1 MTFEIV
7 KPGAP
12 ASWSRE
18 DREFR
23 EAQALRLRAG
33 SEAVRW
39 KRYRRLRELGYTP
52 EGARWEIEQ
61 AAAEAEAAP
70 EEEAPAWGITE
81 DNSAPYIPLEIGD
94 RHTAFEWMM
103 LAADLD
109 PNAPWV
115 GIPGDTIEDMR
126 ARRTRMLALV
136 PEVWRALERGV
147 KGKRLEPLFWDYYRT
162 RAGDDYQDL
171 TTSVFDGEMMAALF
185 RRIGR
190 HGEKISAWLVER
202 EQRSRIP
209 APTHAPLI
217 ENTIMEPATLP
228 KRAQKEV
235 LRGQPTCPKRLNQV
249 DRWARSRWPDIK
261 KVAETGDLPNRDTL
275 ISLGKEKFANFNRTD
290 ATELRRRY
298 VPKELRR
305 GGTPTH
311 RSRRP

>member
-61 AAAEAEAAP
+61 AEAEAVAAP

-94 RHTAFEWMM
+94 QHTAFEWVM

-115 GIPGDTIEDMR
+115 GIPGETIEDMR
-126 ARRTRMLALV
+126 ARKTRMLALV
-136 PEVWRALERGV
+136 PEVWRALDRGV
-147 KGKRLEPLFWDYYRT
+147 KGKRLEPLF
-162 RAGDDYQDL
+162 
-171 TTSVFDGEMMAALF
+171 
-185 RRIGR
+185 
-190 HGEKISAWLVER
+190 
-202 EQRSRIP
+202 
-209 APTHAPLI
+209 
-217 ENTIMEPATLP
+217 
-228 KRAQKEV
+228 
-235 LRGQPTCPKRLNQV
+235 
-249 DRWARSRWPDIK
+249 
-261 KVAETGDLPNRDTL
+261 
-275 ISLGKEKFANFNRTD
+275 
-290 ATELRRRY
+290 
-298 VPKELRR
+298 
-305 GGTPTH
+305 
-311 RSRRP
+311 

>member
-1 MTFEIV
+1 MKFEIV

-12 ASWSRE
+12 ASRSRE
-18 DREFR
+18 DKAFR
-23 EAQALRLRAG
+23 EAQALRRRAG
-33 SEAVRW
+33 SEAVRR

-61 AAAEAEAAP
+61 EAAEAAAAP

-81 DNSAPYIPLEIGD
+81 DNFAPYIPLEIGD

-147 KGKRLEPLFWDYYRT
+147 RSKRLKPLFWAYRRT
-162 RAGDDYQDL
+162 LAGDDLPDL
-171 TTSVFDGEMMAALF
+171 TTSEFDAETMAEFFKRGGA
-185 RRIGR
+185 
-190 HGEKISAWLVER
+190 HGEKIAVWLAER

-235 LRGQPTCPKRLNQV
+235 LRGQPTCTKRLDQV
-249 DRWARSRWPDIK
+249 DRWARSLWPDIK
-261 KVAETGDLPNRDTL
+261 KVAETGGLPDRDAL

-290 ATELRRRY
+290 AAELRRRY
-298 VPKELRR
+298 VPEKLRR
-305 GGTPTH
+305 GGAPTH
-311 RSRRP
+311 RSRRS

>member
-94 RHTAFEWMM
+94 QHTAFEWVM

-115 GIPGDTIEDMR
+115 GIPGETIEDMR
-126 ARRTRMLALV
+126 ARKTRMLALV
-136 PEVWRALERGV
+136 PEVWRALDRGV

-162 RAGDDYQDL
+162 RAGDDFPDL
-171 TTSVFDGEMMAALF
+171 TISVFDAEAMAALF
-185 RRIGR
+185 KRISR
-190 HGEKISAWLVER
+190 HGGKISAWLAER
-202 EQRSRIP
+202 EQQENGAPPPGADRAEIVPLSR
-209 APTHAPLI
+209 HAPKSVIDRLI
-217 ENTIMEPATLP
+217 TEVYDEAAKNNCKAPNIRQLVKPVQNKLAALGLVASGDQIMKMAH
-228 KRAQKEV
+228 
-235 LRGQPTCPKRLNQV
+235 
-249 DRWARSRWPDIK
+249 ARK
-261 KVAETGDLPNRDTL
+261 HAK
-275 ISLGKEKFANFNRTD
+275 
-290 ATELRRRY
+290 RRRK
-298 VPKELRR
+298 PGKTITSERR
-305 GGTPTH
+305 GA
-311 RSRRP
+311 